1 MSQRENSLPVGLILF
16 VILLIALPYVLLL
29 LAGRPGAVSADEAVV
44 RLGTIGPIAGP
55 PPRLG
60 LSPQVSR
67 WMLLLAG
74 LGLGIGLGL
83 GLALVFL
90 GKGAVKRDM
99 PADARFR
106 LLALLGAVSLVAY
119 GLNFLLPFPLFRYYS
134 VQLISMGV
142 IAVRDASVALSVTGA
157 TVALFLIYGLAY
169 NLCRGQDNRRLWAIV
184 LVGGLLF
191 AMTNLFVAPITSLDV
206 YDYIALGRITG
217 VHGGNPY
224 VRSAG
229 DYPFD
234 PFMAYA
240 SWQEATSPYGPLWE
254 TLVGILCRLVG
265 DRLLTNL
272 LAFKGLALAGYLISV
287 LLIAAI
293 LRRTAPERALAG
305 TLLFAWNPL
314 VLLEAMANAH
324 NDSLM
329 TALLLGAFWVLA
341 SRLSHAPQDQAPEP
355 SSDRRFWS
363 WVNGSGALIL
373 LGAAVL
379 LKLIPLLLFPLFL
392 LFLVAEEGGWR
403 RRIGLSLLLIA
414 PVFLIVIEY
423 YRIFWHW
430 PEIVNVFGQRLGMF
444 RMSVASAIKE
454 ILQQYVDE
462 GAQAP
467 VGLLLA
473 AFTLAY
479 LVILGRAACAL
490 KMLPLRGPLVGIGP
504 FLCGRRQV
512 AEKRAWDV
520 LVEAGLS
527 ILLLYLLLGNFWF
540 WPWYLIMPIALLALA
555 GNERLFLPLLLAACV
570 GEVSHVGWNF
580 VWYWWGVSW
589 DTLYQMDMLIV
600 FFMIVPALV
609 VYAINLRRQVAVQ
622 ADSG

>member
-1 MSQRENSLPVGLILF
+1 MI
-16 VILLIALPYVLLL
+16 
-29 LAGRPGAVSADEAVV
+29 
-44 RLGTIGPIAGP
+44 
-55 PPRLG
+55 
-60 LSPQVSR
+60 R
-67 WMLLLAG
+67 WELLLAG
-74 LGLGIGLGL
+74 LGLGIGMGL
-83 GLALVFL
+83 GLALAFI
-90 GKGAVKRDM
+90 GRGAVKRDM
-99 PADARFR
+99 PANARFS
-106 LLALLGAVSLVAY
+106 LLVLLGAVSLVTY

-134 VQLISMGV
+134 VRLGGMGL
-142 IAVRDASVALSVTGA
+142 IAVRDAGIALSVTAA
-157 TVALFLIYGLAY
+157 TVALFLSYGLAY
-169 NLCRGQDNRRLWAIV
+169 ALCRGQDSRRLWVIV
-184 LVGGLLF
+184 LVGGVLF
-191 AMTNLFVAPITSLDV
+191 AITNLFVFPITSLDV

-229 DYPFD
+229 DYPLD

-265 DRLLTNL
+265 NRLLTNL
-272 LAFKGLALAGYLISV
+272 LVFKGLALAGFLISV
-287 LLIAAI
+287 FLIAAI

-324 NDSLM
+324 NDPLVA
-329 TALLLGAFWVLA
+329 ALLLGAFWVLA
-341 SRLSHAPQDQAPEP
+341 SHLNRTLQDKAQEP

-363 WVNGSGALIL
+363 WVNGCGALII

-379 LKLIPLLLFPLFL
+379 VKLIPLLFLPLFL
-392 LFLVAEEGGWR
+392 LFLLAEEGGWW

-414 PVFLIVIEY
+414 PMFLIAIEY

-444 RMSVASAIKE
+444 RMSIASATKE

-462 GAQAP
+462 ATAQVLVRP
-467 VGLLLA
+467 LLA
-473 AFTLAY
+473 VFTLAY
-479 LVILGRAACAL
+479 LVVLGRAAYAL
-490 KMLPLRGPLVGIGP
+490 KMLPRRGPLAGVSR
-504 FLCGRRQV
+504 FLFGRRQV
-512 AEKRAWDV
+512 EGKRAWDV
-520 LVEAGLS
+520 LVEASLS

-600 FFMIVPALV
+600 FFMVVPALV
-609 VYAINLRRQVAVQ
+609 VYAINLRRK
-622 ADSG
+622 